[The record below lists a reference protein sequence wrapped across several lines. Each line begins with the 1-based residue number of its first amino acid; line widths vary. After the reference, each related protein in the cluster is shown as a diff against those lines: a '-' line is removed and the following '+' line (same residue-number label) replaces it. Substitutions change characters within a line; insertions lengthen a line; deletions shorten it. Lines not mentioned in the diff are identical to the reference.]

1 MTAAQHGRGKPPSP
15 LRALFASL
23 LRRSQPAPETEPEP
37 AAPVPDSPAPEA
49 LQPVRMLRAPE
60 PELGPAQ
67 APAQALVPV
76 TARQGGFFE
85 PPGSWRNERAVFT
98 QDFIAKFH
106 EAMRR
111 AGLTARDP
119 LTPVLT
125 MLGEML
131 VHFTHLKEDQAT
143 DAERNSNQLTGQMR
157 DAVAQGQATITDA
170 AQALGRVMAH
180 NVQRVETATDQVRK
194 QREDVQATFQADTEA
209 LLLRTVVQQSRTRTW
224 CDRLRAWS
232 MIAIVGSGGVILG
245 SLTERQRIMAE
256 IQASGPALMAAAMRD
271 GPDVASAWLTM
282 MRWNHFLQMIK
293 HCGPQEDGRGYR
305 MACSYVAWADEP
317 LNAPPPRA
325 P

>member
-1 MTAAQHGRGKPPSP
+1 MSAARNERGKPPSP

-23 LRRSQPAPETEPEP
+23 LRRPQPAPEPEP
-37 AAPVPDSPAPEA
+37 AGPAPDSPAPEA
-49 LQPVRMLRAPE
+49 LQPVRMLTAPE
-60 PELGPAQ
+60 PGPNLAQ
-67 APAQALVPV
+67 APARALVPV
-76 TARQGGFFE
+76 SARQGGFFE
-85 PPGSWRNERAVFT
+85 PPGSRRDERAVFT

-143 DAERNSNQLTGQMR
+143 DAERNSGQLTSQMR
-157 DAVAQGQATITDA
+157 DALAQGQATIADA
-170 AQALGRVMAH
+170 AQALGRAMAH

-194 QREDVQATFQADTEA
+194 QREDVQAAFQADTEA
-209 LLLRTVVQQSRTRTW
+209 LLLRTVVQQSRTHIWT
-224 CDRLRAWS
+224 DRLRAWS
-232 MIAIVGSGGVILG
+232 MVTIVAGCSVVLG
-245 SLTERQRIMAE
+245 ALAERQRMTAE
-256 IQASGPALMAAAMRD
+256 IQATGPALMAAAMRD
-271 GPDVASAWLTM
+271 SPDVASAWLTM

-305 MACSYVAWADEP
+305 LACSYVAWADEP
-317 LNAPPPRA
+317 LNTPPPRA